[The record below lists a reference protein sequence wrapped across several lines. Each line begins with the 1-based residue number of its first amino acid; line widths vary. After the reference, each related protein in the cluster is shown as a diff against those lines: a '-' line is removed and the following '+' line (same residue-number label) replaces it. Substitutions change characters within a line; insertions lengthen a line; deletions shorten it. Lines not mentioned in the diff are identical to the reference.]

1 MSEGLNLRTK
11 AIKLLEENIGT
22 AIFGIKA
29 RISKRNLIKLKRFYT
44 AKETFDKK
52 WKDSLLNGGK
62 DLWMMRP
69 IRG

>member
-52 WKDSLLNGGK
+52 
-62 DLWMMRP
+62 
-69 IRG
+69 